1 MREIIKMIVVLST
14 ICGLSGLCL
23 AYLKD
28 ITAKPIEE
36 QVLTYVQGPAIKQV
50 LVGMDNDPL
59 TDRKKFTNP
68 VNGKQ
73 INVFPAMKGGKL
85 VAIALEDF
93 GGGFG
98 GDIGV
103 IVGFNVDND
112 TLTGIGVT
120 TMKETPGLGTRT
132 AEPSF
137 TKQFSKQPLKIDV
150 KSKGGQI
157 DALSGATIS
166 SIGVVTAVQNAAK
179 VYQAIKSEVTS
190 TWK

>member
-1 MREIIKMIVVLST
+1 MRDILKMIVVLSV
-14 ICGLSGLCL
+14 ICGLSGFCL
-23 AYLKD
+23 SYLKEM
-28 ITAKPIEE
+28 TAPAIEN

-50 LVGMDNDPL
+50 LAGVDNDPIA
-59 TDRKKFTNP
+59 DRKKFTNP
-68 VNGKQ
+68 VTGKQ
-73 INVFPAMKGGKL
+73 INVFPAIKGGKL

-103 IVGFNVDND
+103 IVGFNLAND

-120 TMKETPGLGTRT
+120 TMKETPGLGTVT
-132 AEPSF
+132 AEPRF
-137 TKQFSKQPLKIDV
+137 TKQFKGQAMHVDLK
-150 KSKGGQI
+150 SRGGQI

-166 SIGVVTAVQNAAK
+166 SNGVVVAVQNAAK
-179 VYQAIKSEVTS
+179 VYEAIKSEAEN

>member
-1 MREIIKMIVVLST
+1 MREIIKMIVVLSA
-14 ICGLSGLCL
+14 ICGLSGFGLS
-23 AYLKD
+23 YLKQL
-28 ITAKPIEE
+28 TAPAIEN

-50 LVGMDNDPL
+50 LTGTDNDPIA
-59 TDRKKFTNP
+59 DRKKFTNP
-68 VNGKQ
+68 VTGKE
-73 INVFPAMKGGKL
+73 INVFPALKDGKL

-103 IVGFNVDND
+103 IVGFNVEND

-120 TMKETPGLGTRT
+120 TMKETPGLGTVVADPR
-132 AEPSF
+132 F
-137 TKQFSKQPLKIDV
+137 TKQFKKQPMVVEL

-166 SIGVVTAVQNAAK
+166 STGVVTAVQNAAK
-179 VYQAIKSEVTS
+179 VYQAIKSEATG

>member
-1 MREIIKMIVVLST
+1 MREILKMIVVLSA

-23 AYLKD
+23 SYLKTM
-28 ITAKPIEE
+28 TAPAIEN

-50 LVGMDNDPL
+50 LTDVDNDPIS
-59 TDRKKFTNP
+59 DRKKFSNP
-68 VNGKQ
+68 ITGKE
-73 INVFPAMKGGKL
+73 INVFPAIKGGKL
-85 VAIALEDF
+85 VAVALEDF

-120 TMKETPGLGTRT
+120 TMKETPGLGTVV
-132 AEPSF
+132 AEPRF
-137 TKQFSKQPLKIDV
+137 TKQFRNQPMAISQ
-150 KSKGGQI
+150 KSAGGQI
-157 DALSGATIS
+157 DTLSGATIS
-166 SIGVVTAVQNAAK
+166 SVGVITAVQNAAK
-179 VYQAIKSEVTS
+179 VYQAIKSDTVN